1 MTIKEFYE
9 KIGGDYAQV
18 EERLPSIELIE
29 KFVVKFQSD
38 GSYLQLCETM
48 EKGQAEDAFRA
59 AHTLKSVCGNLSF
72 IRLYESA
79 SQLTELL
86 RNEMGEIPEEAFKIM
101 EDVKKNYE
109 LVTDTVRKFIES
121 AK

>member
-109 LVTDTVRKFIES
+109 LVTDTVRKFVES

>member
-1 MTIKEFYE
+1 MTIKECYE

-18 EERLPSIELIE
+18 EERLPSPELIE

-38 GSYLQLCETM
+38 GSYQQLCETM

>member
-18 EERLPSIELIE
+18 EERLPSTELIE
-29 KFVVKFQSD
+29 KFVVKFQND